1 MPSEDGDDAIEFVVG
16 QPKSTMT
23 LHGADRIPPAS
34 RRRCPTDGKQQPVPV
49 FTKQRPTCR
58 GNWRWYTLGNMPQ
71 QKNPGRKRGPK
82 SPMSAE
88 HKAALAAGR
97 NESRAVKNYL
107 DALESNRPKRGRKR
121 TPDSIKKR
129 LTAIEGSLPDADP
142 LGRLKLVQERMDL
155 RQELEAMGTKVE
167 MGSLED
173 DFVKVAR
180 TYSERRGISY
190 AAWREIGVDAA
201 VLKRAGLTRAM

>member
-1 MPSEDGDDAIEFVVG
+1 MD
-16 QPKSTMT
+16 
-23 LHGADRIPPAS
+23 
-34 RRRCPTDGKQQPVPV
+34 
-49 FTKQRPTCR
+49 
-58 GNWRWYTLGNMPQ
+58 
-71 QKNPGRKRGPK
+71 
-82 SPMSAE
+82 
-88 HKAALAAGR
+88 
-97 NESRAVKNYL
+97 
-107 DALESNRPKRGRKR
+107 SNRPKRGRKR

-129 LTAIEGSLPDADP
+129 LTAIEASLPDADP

-180 TYSERRGISY
+180 TYSDRRGISY